1 MKKTFN
7 FFVFLLLLITT
18 PILAQYTSNDT
29 ALVKTTFE
37 RNFDKVII
45 NNYLNSDSPQKINAA
60 LLSIAQSEDTSFI
73 PGILKL
79 DFTQSAK
86 FICFALGQLGPNKS
100 STEYL
105 FTKLNNASSADSE
118 KSFIIQAICKTG
130 NKNDFLSLEKQYNAA
145 DGTGFPGISIG
156 LYDLFAQKIITQ
168 DDAKTILHKELTN
181 SETSILRKSQAA
193 FAIARLGL
201 SDYFKKNIYKLLIN
215 NFDNYDTSYEN
226 LILTQYLVNNLR
238 RAKYIPFG
246 LQFFHKLLTAKRSLI
261 RIEATSLLVNFP
273 FKTNHE
279 LNNYFEFFTDTN
291 QNVTRQAAISLKG
304 ISVSGKL
311 ADILKQKI
319 KELILKKSL
328 SDNTR
333 GELLLSYQ
341 QLFKLKF
348 EDILKSYKDVVDPE
362 FIYRA
367 ASANTESEFAF
378 NYLSEKFDS
387 VEGKAKNDV
396 ISAII
401 NFKNFS
407 TKLKYRNI
415 IFSSLDSNSPVLIS
429 MAIYGI
435 DSTFIENHKSE
446 LEKSLSSVVPRYMN
460 DPNFYESIQAIA
472 DLSKQL
478 DNNFNLD
485 ILKKLQHSEVY
496 ALRKYADEK
505 LDVESDILNQDSKLF
520 NELWSNSFK
529 YKSAEV
535 VTEKGKFRITFT
547 PGFAPISTGN
557 FCYLASKHFF
567 DGIIFHRVVP
577 AFVIQGGDP
586 TGTGWGGPEYS
597 IVSEFSPLHYS
608 ISAVGM
614 ASAGKDTEGS
624 QWFVTTGDYPHLDGR
639 YTIFGYVTDGMN
651 VVNKIDQNDKILSVK
666 LFY

>member
-37 RNFDKVII
+37 RNFDEIII
-45 NNYLNSDSPQKINAA
+45 NNYLSSDSPQKINAA
-60 LLSIAQSEDTSFI
+60 LLSISQSEDTSFI

-105 FTKLNNASSADSE
+105 FTKLNNASSADSD

-156 LYDLFAQKIITQ
+156 LYDLFARKIITQ

-181 SETSILRKSQAA
+181 SETSILRQSQAA

-201 SDYFKKNIYKLLIN
+201 SDYFKKTIYKLLIN
-215 NFDNYDTSYEN
+215 KFDNYDTNYEN

-246 LQFFHKLLTAKRSLI
+246 LQFFRKLLTAKRSLI

-387 VEGKAKNDV
+387 FEGKAKNDV

-472 DLSKQL
+472 DLSMQL

-651 VVNKIDQNDKILSVK
+651 VVNKIDQIDKILSVK